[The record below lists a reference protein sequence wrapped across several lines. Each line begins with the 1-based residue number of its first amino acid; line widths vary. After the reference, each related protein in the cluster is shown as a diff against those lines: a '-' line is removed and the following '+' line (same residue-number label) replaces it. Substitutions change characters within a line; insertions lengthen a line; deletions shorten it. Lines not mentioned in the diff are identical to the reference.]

1 MTNKLISLVLL
12 TFFLATNYS
21 YAEDQ
26 FLFPEKK
33 PSVFKKNIKSETFKN
48 LPQKKKGD
56 FFKKKFENL
65 NRMVSLIFHI
75 FEKFQS
81 NLASLQEYFK
91 WMKLEN
97 DAQQYCGERNT
108 WVENFSSY

>member
-33 PSVFKKNIKSETFKN
+33 PSVFKKNVKSESLKN
-48 LPQKKKGD
+48 LPQKKPIIQTDTKQNKNVKVETAEKKEVKITKKISA
-56 FFKKKFENL
+56 FLLPKKKP
-65 NRMVSLIFHI
+65 ITYKI
-75 FEKFQS
+75 QS
-81 NLASLQEYFK
+81 K
-91 WMKLEN
+91 KI
-97 DAQQYCGERNT
+97 
-108 WVENFSSY
+108 

>member
-33 PSVFKKNIKSETFKN
+33 PSVFKKNVKSESLKN
-48 LPQKKKGD
+48 LPQKKPIIQTD
-56 FFKKKFENL
+56 TKKPKNVKIEPA
-65 NRMVSLIFHI
+65 
-75 FEKFQS
+75 EKKRS
-81 NLASLQEYFK
+81 
-91 WMKLEN
+91 
-97 DAQQYCGERNT
+97 
-108 WVENFSSY
+108 